1 MKEKANYC
9 LNCLNKPCQKACPLN
24 NNIPEFIKCIKD
36 DNIKGAYEIL
46 SETTCLSSICG
57 RICLHNKQCQG
68 YCTRKFKGKPVSI
81 GELEAYV
88 SDEAIKNNWFP
99 LTKPKN
105 DKKIAIIGSGPS
117 SLTCAYFLD
126 KEGFNVTIYEKY
138 NDLGGILNHSI
149 PEFRIDKNI
158 VKETIKRI
166 TKNISIKC
174 NKELGNNLDIN
185 ELLNNYDA
193 IYIGIGANISK
204 KIFDNIPGIYGA
216 NELLEYNNHQ
226 DYNNKKIIVNGGGNV
241 AMDIARTIKRKNP
254 KNVTIIYR
262 RSEIEMPAETNEIIA
277 AKKEGIEFVF
287 QTNII
292 EPIYEEKLKGLRLI
306 KTELINDG
314 SGRKKPVNIIGT
326 EYDIECD
333 YLINAIGSSAD
344 ISLLNSLNIEL
355 ENNKI
360 KINEKNQTSNE
371 KIFAGGDIT
380 NTPSTIAFAASSGRN
395 AAYGIMEYINEVS
408 K

>member
-1 MKEKANYC
+1 M
-9 LNCLNKPCQKACPLN
+9 
-24 NNIPEFIKCIKD
+24 
-36 DNIKGAYEIL
+36 
-46 SETTCLSSICG
+46 
-57 RICLHNKQCQG
+57 
-68 YCTRKFKGKPVSI
+68 
-81 GELEAYV
+81 
-88 SDEAIKNNWFP
+88 
-99 LTKPKN
+99 
-105 DKKIAIIGSGPS
+105 
-117 SLTCAYFLD
+117 
-126 KEGFNVTIYEKY
+126 
-138 NDLGGILNHSI
+138 
-149 PEFRIDKNI
+149 
-158 VKETIKRI
+158 
-166 TKNISIKC
+166 
-174 NKELGNNLDIN
+174 
-185 ELLNNYDA
+185 
-193 IYIGIGANISK
+193 
-204 KIFDNIPGIYGA
+204 
-216 NELLEYNNHQ
+216 LEYNNHQ

-254 KNVTIIYR
+254 KNVTVIYR

-292 EPIYEEKLKGLRLI
+292 EPIYEEKLKGLKLI

-380 NTPSTIAFAASSGRN
+380 NTPSTIAFAAASGRN